1 MLGRIQYARG
11 SGKQGETIHNSGSP
25 DEPRVALEDL
35 KDFLDPDQT
44 EAEERCADVALEV
57 RVPNCVVTWITLGN
71 EQILHHLLPN
81 DPRIALA
88 D

>member
-1 MLGRIQYARG
+1 M
-11 SGKQGETIHNSGSP
+11 
-25 DEPRVALEDL
+25 ALEDL

-71 EQILHHLLPN
+71 EQKFYTIFYQMIPESRWRTNAELIL
-81 DPRIALA
+81 
-88 D
+88 